1 MFTKIVVP
9 LDGSNLAE
17 EALPE
22 AMKLAVWL
30 DAQLLLV
37 RIAEL
42 PHLADDTFE
51 LELELITKAE
61 TYLGEVKQTLA
72 GPATVFQLP
81 PGRIQT
87 QVALGRAA
95 SQLTELIS
103 RNKADLVI
111 MTTHGR
117 SGLARLA
124 MGSVAS
130 EVIQHSTVPV
140 VLISPDH
147 TPKTET
153 ENQKAVQEPISL
165 GRRAGPLLVPL
176 DGTAKGEAALELA
189 TALARQLKTS
199 LHLFEVV
206 EPVIPVQ
213 YPEMATTFTSDLFIA
228 EDATKSRCD
237 TASEYLNELQQTIC
251 AKGINCAIE
260 VRRGL
265 PTQEITGYAREI
277 QAALLIMATHARGRI
292 GQVLLGSVAEEVMRK
307 THIPVMMVRVP
318 HLSRKKD
325 EDK

>member
-1 MFTKIVVP
+1 MFKKIVVP
-9 LDGSNLAE
+9 LDGSSLAE

-61 TYLGEVKQTLA
+61 TYLGDLKHKLG
-72 GPATVFQLP
+72 GPSEIFHLP
-81 PGRIQT
+81 AGRIQA

-95 SQLTELIS
+95 SQLNELIS

-153 ENQKAVQEPISL
+153 EGRKAAQEPISL
-165 GRRAGPLLVPL
+165 GRKSGPLLVPL
-176 DGTAKGEAALELA
+176 DGTAKGEAAVELA
-189 TALARQLKTS
+189 TALARQLKTT

-213 YPEMATTFTSDLFIA
+213 YPEIGTTFTPDLFIA
-228 EDATKSRCD
+228 EDATLSLCES
-237 TASEYLNELQQTIC
+237 AHEYLNELQQAIC
-251 AKGINCAIE
+251 AKGVNCTTE

-265 PTQEITGYAREI
+265 PTQEISGYAREI
-277 QAALLIMATHARGRI
+277 QPSLLVMATHARGRI
-292 GQVLLGSVAEEVMRK
+292 GQVLLGSVAEQVMRE

-318 HLSRKKD
+318 QLSRKKD
-325 EDK
+325 DGK